1 MNRVNEVT
9 KDSFN
14 ALIQLRNLPRDAAV
28 RADHLHAQL
37 RAYVD
42 DMIARGKS
50 AGMAESDIADLTYA
64 IVGFADELAQKK
76 PGPVRQ
82 YWEQRPLQLHY
93 FGENIAGDGFFERLE
108 RILYDPSR
116 VEPLAVY
123 HMCLQFGFEGRYAVR
138 GGELELDLV
147 RRRVREGLGR
157 LMKPEPV
164 SRRHLPQREPLRS
177 RGMDYLVLWLG
188 LFAIL
193 FAFVFLIVLRV
204 ALDNQST
211 NLDNRGRAVLE
222 AFAGGPIEEAGEAA
236 EAEQAEAPPPEA
248 APAAEEEA
256 Q

>member
-9 KDSFN
+9 KDCLN
-14 ALIQLRNLPRDAAV
+14 AIIQLRNLPRDAAV
-28 RADHLHAQL
+28 RADHLHARL
-37 RAYVD
+37 RSYVD

-50 AGMAESDIADLTYA
+50 AGMAESDIADITYA

-76 PGPVRQ
+76 PGQVRQ

-93 FGENIAGDGFFERLE
+93 FGENVAGDGFFERLE

-164 SRRHLPQREPLRS
+164 SRRHMPPSEPLRS

-193 FAFVFLIVLRV
+193 FAFCFLIVLRV
-204 ALDNQST
+204 ALDNMSSK
-211 NLDNRGRAVLE
+211 LDARGRAVLE
-222 AFAGGPIEEAGEAA
+222 SYAGVSEG
-236 EAEQAEAPPPEA
+236 APPPEEG
-248 APAAEEEA
+248 AEGSEAEA
-256 Q
+256 QEEGE